1 MASLRNYNTVRII
14 DHMGLFPET
23 RGKARY
29 VTVKKY
35 SHAEEIV
42 NEQNSLGN
50 TATIVFW

>member
-1 MASLRNYNTVRII
+1 MKKTNTVRII

-29 VTVKKY
+29 VTVKTY

-50 TATIVFW
+50 SATIVFW

>member
-1 MASLRNYNTVRII
+1 MRHGNTVRII
-14 DHMGLFPET
+14 DHMGLVPET

-29 VTVKKY
+29 VTVKTY

>member
-1 MASLRNYNTVRII
+1 MKKTNTVRII

-29 VTVKKY
+29 VTVKTY